1 MYKSLRDVVSE
12 MYRPRPSLL
21 DEDTFTEYTFNSEG
35 RELVILEKRTPE
47 FIEIEQKTQKI
58 VQDFAAAS
66 NGMLKMFDAKGKY
79 SYSFIKR
86 EGARFELTETGRE
99 QPKEFFNF
107 DFVKEIAEKIGAK
120 IDEVIGI
127 PPDKRQIMQGATGK
141 QFSKSSK
148 FNTYYITRDEVE
160 VPIVMSVSFNKG
172 LDFEGLTFEDFN
184 YQLQNGLQ
192 EKGLLQSLFEKM
204 NINPQDYSH
213 IVVNRTHG
221 KAEKRPINFIASAL
235 EDVGKRIADITFVNT
250 KSKQEYYISLK
261 NAKGVTF
268 GNKGISGIFQKKREK
283 DPVTGVEKYLVT
295 NGTRTD
301 IDDFFASIGQLDV
314 IKNRIASGLQEYSN
328 GLIDENS
335 YTKVKYLE
343 ENVKASP
350 QFKEY
355 VINLL
360 KSGLGYGY
368 YYVKEK
374 DSKTYIYI
382 DLTTKDKLDKFVRD
396 NIQISS
402 LTLQFPYRTGPGDK
416 DGSKIFSIR
425 ANTLNGGVYKI
436 EFRSKDP
443 NEILPTE
450 LVLSVGKFET
460 NNKEENFI
468 SIVPSKFMVAKLATA
483 AAAIASKNKKKS
495 K

>member
-12 MYRPRPSLL
+12 MYRPKPSLL
-21 DEDTFTEYTFNSEG
+21 DEDIFTEYTFNSEG
-35 RELVILEKRTPE
+35 RELIILEKRTPE

-66 NGMLKMFDAKGKY
+66 NGMLKTFDVKSKY

-86 EGARFELTETGRE
+86 EGARFELTEAGRE

-107 DFVKEIAEKIGAK
+107 DFVKQTAEKIGAK
-120 IDEVIGI
+120 IDDTIGV
-127 PPDKRQIMQGATGK
+127 PADARQRLQKVQGK
-141 QFSKSSK
+141 EFSKSSK
-148 FNTYYITRDEVE
+148 FNTYYITRDGVE
-160 VPIVMSVSFNKG
+160 VPIVMSVNFNKG
-172 LDFEGLTFEDFN
+172 INFEVLTFEDFN
-184 YQLQNGLQ
+184 YQMQNGLQ
-192 EKGLLQSLFEKM
+192 EGGLLQSLFQRM
-204 NINPQDYSH
+204 NIKPQDYSN
-213 IVVNRTHG
+213 IVIDRTHG
-221 KAEKRPINFIASAL
+221 KAERRPISHIAAAL
-235 EDVGKRIADITFVNT
+235 EDVGKRIADLTFVNT

-261 NAKGVTF
+261 DVKGVTF
-268 GNKGISGIFQKKREK
+268 GQKGISGVFQQKREK
-283 DPVTGVEKYLVT
+283 DPTTNIEKYTFT
-295 NGTRTD
+295 NGPRTD
-301 IDDFFASIGQLDV
+301 LDDFFASIGPLDI
-314 IKNRIASGLQEYSN
+314 IKSRITVGLEEYSN
-328 GLIDENS
+328 SLFDETA
-335 YTKVKYLE
+335 YTKTKYLE

-355 VINLL
+355 IINLL

-382 DLTTKDKLDKFVRD
+382 DLTTKDKLDKFARD

-402 LTLQFPYRTGPGDK
+402 LTLQFPYRIGPGEK
-416 DGSKIFSIR
+416 QGSKTFSIKV
-425 ANTLNGGVYKI
+425 NTANGGVYKI

-443 NEILPTE
+443 NNVTPTE